1 MKKSL
6 IALAAL
12 AATTAFAQ
20 TTDGKPGFQITGV
33 FNAGYVSQSYFG
45 NKVSGFEQNGMGTS
59 QLMFRGLEDLGGG
72 LKAYFLHDTDIQFMT
87 GAGDS
92 GSMYSA
98 TNAGRAG
105 TFGNDQKYVGLSG
118 GFGNVAFGT
127 LNNQSLYQG
136 AVLLNPIWGTSY
148 SGGYGSVNCADPT
161 CSIVRY
167 DNTIEYKSPVVGG
180 FQAFVQKSNKQSKAI
195 NTNYIQTLGALN
207 MPGMTEV
214 AVKYSNGPLTVA
226 YVDLATDATGV
237 ATAAT
242 AAVKRGLKTLSGA
255 YDLGNGFR
263 VAAMNQKVN
272 AATTLAT
279 TTSDRTANQVAAT
292 YTWGPNTIGLDQGQ
306 SKENNAAKTLGGG
319 QTSKFTG
326 VAYRYELSKMTSLQA
341 KWESLDDKAYIV
353 TMPTQF
359 GATRIDNK
367 RTRST
372 LGMLMAF

>member
-180 FQAFVQKSNKQSKAI
+180 FQAFVQKANKQSKAI
-195 NTNYIQTLGALN
+195 NTNYVQTLGALN

-272 AATTLAT
+272 AATTAAA
-279 TTSDRTANQVAAT
+279 TTSDRTNNQVAAT
-292 YTWGPNTIGLDQGQ
+292 YTWGPNTIGLDPGHP
-306 SKENNAAKTLGGG
+306 KIPTWLAKKSFCSAHSGKQHL
-319 QTSKFTG
+319 
-326 VAYRYELSKMTSLQA
+326 
-341 KWESLDDKAYIV
+341 
-353 TMPTQF
+353 
-359 GATRIDNK
+359 
-367 RTRST
+367 
-372 LGMLMAF
+372 

>member
-1 MKKSL
+1 
-6 IALAAL
+6 
-12 AATTAFAQ
+12 
-20 TTDGKPGFQITGV
+20 
-33 FNAGYVSQSYFG
+33 
-45 NKVSGFEQNGMGTS
+45 
-59 QLMFRGLEDLGGG
+59 
-72 LKAYFLHDTDIQFMT
+72 
-87 GAGDS
+87 
-92 GSMYSA
+92 
-98 TNAGRAG
+98 
-105 TFGNDQKYVGLSG
+105 
-118 GFGNVAFGT
+118 
-127 LNNQSLYQG
+127 
-136 AVLLNPIWGTSY
+136 
-148 SGGYGSVNCADPT
+148 VNCADPT